1 MIVGGSTTEENST
14 EEKENENEFTSE
26 DSKSSKFGVTRRNS
40 PDKTKRSTAYN
51 SAPSSIP
58 ESPTSNK

>member
-14 EEKENENEFTSE
+14 EEKENDFTSE
-26 DSKSSKFGVTRRNS
+26 DSKASKFGVTRRNS
-40 PDKTKRSTAYN
+40 PDKRKQSTAYN

-58 ESPTSNK
+58 ESPTSNKQ